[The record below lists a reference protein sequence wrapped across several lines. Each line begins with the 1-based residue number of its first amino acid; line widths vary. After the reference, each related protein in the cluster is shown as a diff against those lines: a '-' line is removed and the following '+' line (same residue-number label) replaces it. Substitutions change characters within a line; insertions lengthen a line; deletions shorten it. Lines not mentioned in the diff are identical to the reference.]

1 MFKSSFL
8 SFITA
13 LLYSSVLLC
22 VPAYS
27 PTDAARLQNNLNRQI
42 SNSQDRALQGALNGI
57 GVVVDRMHQHMKIL
71 QILTNDSC
79 LVKKATETS
88 VEIIHVKGING
99 LNLVDNNYLPQNNI
113 FFYGSLL
120 HKDQNLDQFLNKLE
134 MNRILLIENGT
145 YNYVTGDN
153 IRKTIKSY
161 KYIPF
166 LPKQNKNGEFT
177 YQNQSISQEE
187 FELLWKIFGFYIYK
201 FNAVDSKSLPHLS
214 KFKMHFIY
222 CPDRMSKNE
231 TQWFIQC
238 MKNHHY
244 VHINKYDFLYYL
256 NNGGK
261 IFEANIGNSFVICS
275 KCNGTGI
282 YKGQQ
287 CIRCLGN
294 KKTSKKTTT
303 YNLVTIDSL
312 RNFTNKYL
320 NKNASKEK
328 DSQQRDKSNKI
339 LFLKDQDN
347 DKSEENDKDDV
358 NIIEENEPDKD

>member
-1 MFKSSFL
+1 MFKSSIL

-22 VPAYS
+22 VPGYS

-145 YNYVTGDN
+145 YNYVTGD
-153 IRKTIKSY
+153 
-161 KYIPF
+161 
-166 LPKQNKNGEFT
+166 
-177 YQNQSISQEE
+177 
-187 FELLWKIFGFYIYK
+187 
-201 FNAVDSKSLPHLS
+201 
-214 KFKMHFIY
+214 
-222 CPDRMSKNE
+222 
-231 TQWFIQC
+231 
-238 MKNHHY
+238 
-244 VHINKYDFLYYL
+244 
-256 NNGGK
+256 
-261 IFEANIGNSFVICS
+261 
-275 KCNGTGI
+275 
-282 YKGQQ
+282 
-287 CIRCLGN
+287 
-294 KKTSKKTTT
+294 
-303 YNLVTIDSL
+303 
-312 RNFTNKYL
+312 
-320 NKNASKEK
+320 
-328 DSQQRDKSNKI
+328 
-339 LFLKDQDN
+339 
-347 DKSEENDKDDV
+347 
-358 NIIEENEPDKD
+358 